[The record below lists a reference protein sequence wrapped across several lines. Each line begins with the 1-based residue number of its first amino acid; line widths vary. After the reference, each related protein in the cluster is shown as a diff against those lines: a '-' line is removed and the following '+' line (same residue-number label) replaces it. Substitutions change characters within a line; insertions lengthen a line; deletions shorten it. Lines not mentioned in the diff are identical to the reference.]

1 MAVLEEQ
8 NIAMTRSLGDLSAHT
23 IGMSAEPEV
32 RVLDAFQHT
41 DDRCELTVDG
51 RHYPLL
57 LGQLNLKLLALLR
70 QLGTK
75 IE

>member
-1 MAVLEEQ
+1 MDSQ
-8 NIAMTRSLGDLSAHT
+8 NTRAQRERSLAALRGVAP
-23 IGMSAEPEV
+23 PEV

>member
-1 MAVLEEQ
+1 MCAQVK
-8 NIAMTRSLGDLSAHT
+8 NHMTGKQRERSLAALRGVAP
-23 IGMSAEPEV
+23 PEV